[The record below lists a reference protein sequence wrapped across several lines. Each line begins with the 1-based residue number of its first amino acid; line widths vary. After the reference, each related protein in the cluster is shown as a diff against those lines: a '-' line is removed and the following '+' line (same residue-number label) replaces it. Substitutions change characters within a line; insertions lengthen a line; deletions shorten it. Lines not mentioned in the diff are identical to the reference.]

1 MGMSKTCTFLGNATI
16 WNTREV
22 MEKIK
27 LTAIDLIK
35 NKGVDIFLV
44 GTKGNFET
52 LSHKMMEQIQCDY
65 PDIKIML
72 VIAYAQDLERC
83 PYNFDDVYYPP
94 KSELGYKRWSI
105 AKRNEWII
113 EQTDYII
120 ACNQYQGRAYDYCQ
134 KAKRKGKEI
143 IEIGKQK
150 WPPSLSI

>member
-1 MGMSKTCTFLGNATI
+1 MNKVCAFLGNATI

-35 NKGVDIFLV
+35 NKGVDTFLV

-83 PYNFDDVYYPP
+83 PYNFDDIYYPT
-94 KSELGYKRWSI
+94 KAELANKRWSI
-105 AKRNEWII
+105 SRRNEWII

-143 IEIGKQK
+143 IEIGGNK
-150 WPPSLSI
+150 

>member
-1 MGMSKTCTFLGNATI
+1 MGMSKTCAFLGNATI

-22 MEKIK
+22 IEKIK

-35 NKGVDIFLV
+35 NKGVDTFLV

-52 LSHKMMEQIQCDY
+52 LSHKMMEQIQCAY

-83 PYNFDDVYYPP
+83 PYNFDDFYYPP
-94 KSELGYKRWSI
+94 KSELGYKRWGI

-113 EQTDYII
+113 DQTDYII

-150 WPPSLSI
+150 

>member
-1 MGMSKTCTFLGNATI
+1 MGMSKTCAFLRNATI

-27 LTAIDLIK
+27 LTAIDLIT

-52 LSHKMMEQIQCDY
+52 LSHKMMEQIQRDY

-83 PYNFDDVYYPP
+83 PYNFDDIYYPT
-94 KSELGYKRWSI
+94 KAELANKRWSI
-105 AKRNEWII
+105 SRRNEWII

-120 ACNQYQGRAYDYCQ
+120 ACNQYRGRAYNYCE

-143 IEIGKQK
+143 IEIGK
-150 WPPSLSI
+150 

>member
-1 MGMSKTCTFLGNATI
+1 MNKVCAFLGNATI

-35 NKGVDIFLV
+35 NKGVDTFLV
-44 GTKGNFET
+44 GTKGEFET
-52 LSHKMMEQIQCDY
+52 LSHKMLEQIQCDY

-83 PYNFDDVYYPP
+83 PYNFDDIYYPT
-94 KSELGYKRWSI
+94 KAELANKRWSI
-105 AKRNEWII
+105 SRRNEWII

-120 ACNQYQGRAYDYCQ
+120 ACNQYQGRAYDYCRR
-134 KAKRKGKEI
+134 AMRKGKEI
-143 IEIGKQK
+143 IEIGEQK
-150 WPPSLSI
+150 

>member
-1 MGMSKTCTFLGNATI
+1 MGMSKTCAFLGNATI

-27 LTAIDLIK
+27 LTAIDLIT

-83 PYNFDDVYYPP
+83 PYNFDDVYYPQ

-113 EQTDYII
+113 DQTDYII

-143 IEIGKQK
+143 IEIGEQK
-150 WPPSLSI
+150 

>member
-1 MGMSKTCTFLGNATI
+1 MGMSKTCAFLGNATI

-35 NKGVDIFLV
+35 NKGVDTFLV

-83 PYNFDDVYYPP
+83 PYNFDDIYYPTEV
-94 KSELGYKRWSI
+94 ELSSKRWSI
-105 AKRNEWII
+105 SRRNEWII

-120 ACNQYQGRAYDYCQ
+120 ACNQYQGRAYNYCE
-134 KAKRKGKEI
+134 KAKRKGKKV
-143 IEIGKQK
+143 IEIGK
-150 WPPSLSI
+150 L

>member
-150 WPPSLSI
+150 

>member
-1 MGMSKTCTFLGNATI
+1 MGMSKTCAFLGNATI

-35 NKGVDIFLV
+35 NKGVDTFLV

-120 ACNQYQGRAYDYCQ
+120 ACNQYHGRAYDYCQ

-143 IEIGKQK
+143 IEIGEQK
-150 WPPSLSI
+150 

>member
-1 MGMSKTCTFLGNATI
+1 MNKVSAFLGNAII

-22 MEKIK
+22 MDKIK

-35 NKGVDIFLV
+35 NKGVDTFLV
-44 GTKGNFET
+44 GTKGEFET

-72 VIAYAQDLERC
+72 VIAYVKDLERC
-83 PYNFDDVYYPP
+83 PYNFDDIYYPT
-94 KSELGYKRWSI
+94 KAELVNKRWSI
-105 AKRNEWII
+105 SRRNEWII

-134 KAKRKGKEI
+134 RAMRKGKEI
-143 IEIGKQK
+143 IEIGEQK
-150 WPPSLSI
+150 

>member
-1 MGMSKTCTFLGNATI
+1 MGMSKICAFLGNATI

-94 KSELGYKRWSI
+94 KSELGYKRWGI

-113 EQTDYII
+113 DQTDYII

-150 WPPSLSI
+150 

>member
-1 MGMSKTCTFLGNATI
+1 MNKVCAFLGNATI

-22 MEKIK
+22 MDKIK

-35 NKGVDIFLV
+35 NKGVDTFLV
-44 GTKGNFET
+44 GTKGEFET
-52 LSHKMMEQIQCDY
+52 LSHKMLEQIQCDY

-72 VIAYAQDLERC
+72 VIAYAQDLEKC

-113 EQTDYII
+113 DQTDYII

-143 IEIGKQK
+143 IEIGE
-150 WPPSLSI
+150 L

>member
-1 MGMSKTCTFLGNATI
+1 MSKTCAFLGNATI

-27 LTAIDLIK
+27 LTAINLIK
-35 NKGVDIFLV
+35 NKCVDIFLV

-113 EQTDYII
+113 GQTDYII
-120 ACNQYQGRAYDYCQ
+120 ACNQYQGRAYNYCE

-143 IEIGKQK
+143 IEIGE
-150 WPPSLSI
+150 